1 MREHRNRDRDP
12 GGVAPVSG
20 GRDIVTGGRTH
31 HAEGT
36 QAAVPGPARR
46 PSSRTVVGALAG
58 LTALSVLS
66 GCLVFLLLDPYGDY
80 GILNGGIDLDVYR
93 EGARRAIS
101 GEALYTGPVLAGL
114 LYTYT
119 PFSTLVFIPLG
130 LLPTGD
136 DLIWMTVNLVLLAVV
151 IVQCLHLLGHRIGAT
166 TIALAVT
173 LTPAAAFLEPV
184 RTSLFYGQI
193 NLALM
198 VLVLWD
204 ISRGDKSRL
213 RGIGVGLAAGIKLT
227 PAYFLLYYLA
237 QRRWRAA
244 ATGIATVAA
253 TIAIAWIVLPSDSY
267 RYWTDTF
274 FNSGRIADDQH
285 AANQS
290 LRGTIAR
297 LTGGDAPTVV
307 WLLCAAVIVV
317 VSMAVAVKLLRRG
330 QALAAVTLV
339 GLSAATVSP
348 FSWSHHWVWFVPV
361 LVMALHY
368 ALTASPLWWFGV
380 VGWWALLGSWV
391 YIRPDDS
398 VAVGTYLLPATGIWW
413 HPVVNLYTVVYLLVL
428 IGCAVWA
435 LRLPAPAPAAPV
447 GAAAPAA
454 PADAP
459 EPQAGSG
466 DGAVTTGSADA
477 D

>member
-1 MREHRNRDRDP
+1 M
-12 GGVAPVSG
+12 
-20 GRDIVTGGRTH
+20 TGGRTH
-31 HAEGT
+31 NADDGRG
-36 QAAVPGPARR
+36 APAGADRLPTRR
-46 PSSRTVVGALAG
+46 TLAWTLTGLGALA
-58 LTALSVLS
+58 VLS
-66 GCLVFLLLDPYGDY
+66 ICLIFLLLEPRGTF

-93 EGARRAIS
+93 EGARRAVS
-101 GEALYTGPVLAGL
+101 GEALYAGPVLAGL

-136 DLIWMTVNLVLLAVV
+136 AVIWMIVNLVLLAVV
-151 IVQCLHLLGHRIGAT
+151 IGQCLHMLGHRIGVT
-166 TIALAVT
+166 TIALAIV
-173 LTPAAAFLEPV
+173 LTPTVAFLEPV

-193 NLALM
+193 NIVLM
-198 VLVLWD
+198 MLVLWD
-204 ISRGDKSRL
+204 VSRGEASRL

-244 ATGIATVAA
+244 ATGVATVAA
-253 TIAIAWIVLPSDSY
+253 TIAIAWIALPSDSY

-297 LTGGDAPTVV
+297 LTGGDAPTAV
-307 WLLCAAVIVV
+307 WIVCAVAVVV
-317 VSMAVAVKLLRRG
+317 VSMAVAVRLLGRG

-361 LVMALHY
+361 LVMAVHY
-368 ALTASPLWWFGV
+368 ALTASPLWWFAV
-380 VGWWALLGSWV
+380 LGWWALLGSWSDARADGS
-391 YIRPDDS
+391 IT
-398 VAVGTYLLPATGIWW
+398 VGLYLHPNPGAWW
-413 HPVVNLYTVVYLLVL
+413 DLVVNLYTVIYLLLL

-435 LRLPAPAPAAPV
+435 LRLPAPAAVPV
-447 GAAAPAA
+447 RDRETGAGGAARDPQTAA
-454 PADAP
+454 GADGD
-459 EPQAGSG
+459 AGSG
-466 DGAVTTGSADA
+466 DGPVTTGTGDA